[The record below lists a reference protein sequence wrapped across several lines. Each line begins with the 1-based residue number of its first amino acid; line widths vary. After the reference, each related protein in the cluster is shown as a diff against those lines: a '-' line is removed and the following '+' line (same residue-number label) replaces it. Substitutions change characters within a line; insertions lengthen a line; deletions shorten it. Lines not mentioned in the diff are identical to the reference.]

1 MRRALKYTSNAKVF
15 GPLIHVLSLFIDQ
28 IRHDLPGNTL
38 LDHGV
43 LKLMVEQWCV
53 LRNVPVGIV
62 DPSRSLSIGI
72 LKILDTP
79 PGYPWI
85 AEALTAG
92 LLRGIIL
99 HARNANIIEDLKGL
113 IGVVLSRS
121 TVYYSVLSV
130 LGSSLFAVADEM
142 KSEHFLGSELI
153 GEWGQFVQLVTE
165 RLEVVKMYD
174 SDTYFSSQGC
184 DYTKC
189 CVIGEKRRFKCC
201 SACQKVYY
209 CSSACQKKDWRN
221 GGHRNRCEGI
231 RTFRP
236 ANPDNLSKRNMS
248 FLRALVHY
256 DYQKNREKILG
267 DRMTLMSVRDE
278 SYIVTFSYVHL
289 NGRLELNTSLAADIG
304 KGISPASWDGYIKS
318 RAQEPRSRVDLHL
331 ILTWEG
337 RDTHAR
343 LIPMRSSTPAVYDG
357 LKTLMRKIP
366 PGTPISELQQRFPV
380 LYRKFQAVLNT
391 KVVEIH

>member
-1 MRRALKYTSNAKVF
+1 VLARTWLVLEDPDDLGVETAAAVILHIIAFFAEHPGSLDEIIEGSRGGTSSLPSLIVASMRRALKYTSNAKVF

-72 LKILDTP
+72 LKLLDTP

-153 GEWGQFVQLVTE
+153 GEWGKFVQLVTE

-184 DYTKC
+184 DYTKVRLSGYHTLPPLISYLTQC

-236 ANPDNLSKRNMS
+236 GTSNK
-248 FLRALVHY
+248 FVH
-256 DYQKNREKILG
+256 
-267 DRMTLMSVRDE
+267 
-278 SYIVTFSYVHL
+278 
-289 NGRLELNTSLAADIG
+289 
-304 KGISPASWDGYIKS
+304 KS
-318 RAQEPRSRVDLHL
+318 GAQPKVSQR
-331 ILTWEG
+331 ILTTSASE
-337 RDTHAR
+337 TCH
-343 LIPMRSSTPAVYDG
+343 SSVHWFTTTTRRIEKKSSA
-357 LKTLMRKIP
+357 T
-366 PGTPISELQQRFPV
+366 E
-380 LYRKFQAVLNT
+380 
-391 KVVEIH
+391 